1 MAEAVAQITE
11 VETRTLPTGVVIYV
25 IKAAGK
31 EYTTRDRTLA
41 QEAYGAVGKDAHFDF
56 NPKKNDRGFT
66 NNYLNHLS
74 VMGDEGNG
82 GLLGGPPPFAGSSA
96 AEPLAPLADPF
107 ADSEPEVIVGRDKD
121 AERELSINKAVALKL
136 GVEILQYLP
145 EDQRTVVSVT
155 AAAEYFLPWLQ
166 DYRP

>member
-96 AEPLAPLADPF
+96 GEPFVPAPDPF
-107 ADSEPEVIVGRDKD
+107 SDTEPEPIGRDRE
-121 AERELSINKAVALKL
+121 AERQLNINMATSLKEAIATLPHLDGEKSPAGILNIADYYMRNWFL
-136 GVEILQYLP
+136 GWKP
-145 EDQRTVVSVT
+145 
-155 AAAEYFLPWLQ
+155 
-166 DYRP
+166 